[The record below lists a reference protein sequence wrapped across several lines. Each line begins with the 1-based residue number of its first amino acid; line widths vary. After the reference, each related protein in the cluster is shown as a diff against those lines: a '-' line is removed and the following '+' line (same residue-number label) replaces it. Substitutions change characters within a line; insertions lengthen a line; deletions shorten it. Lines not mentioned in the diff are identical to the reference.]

1 MIWQYLFCLFKN
13 SIFFVTFCIVKSACT
28 CTHTTILE
36 FSLLIFLKQSK
47 RNGEHTRFCCCQAVL
62 DCDPVC
68 ALWAQLLVDMV
79 LPVQI
84 LQCWQCLGWEV
95 LVCHLCH
102 MGRAL
107 PKRGKGIY
115 PQGEHFYFFPEDSWK
130 NLSAWCILYIK
141 FFFWS
146 TAAKWLLSK
155 KLRNNIPN
163 FWTLLSLG
171 RYHRRWIFQLTFNQ
185 VAHSAQVLLA
195 YLTSTPFT

>member
-1 MIWQYLFCLFKN
+1 MQRNIYCAIYHVASERCSSTEPQSPAYSPWKELGKSGTITLRIMIWQYLFCLFKN

-95 LVCHLCH
+95 LVCHLRH

-130 NLSAWCILYIK
+130 NLSAWCILYIN
-141 FFFWS
+141 FFFL
-146 TAAKWLLSK
+146 K
-155 KLRNNIPN
+155 
-163 FWTLLSLG
+163 
-171 RYHRRWIFQLTFNQ
+171 
-185 VAHSAQVLLA
+185 HS
-195 YLTSTPFT
+195 S